1 MFVGRIKVG
10 CLFGRE
16 LQDGFIMSR
25 YYSGSCFV
33 AVVLWQVLLV
43 GWWWWREKLRGRRRR
58 REHLVEMR
66 SHQGMRGRRGW
77 SVKLGS
83 FLVHDGFGMVGLK

>member
-1 MFVGRIKVG
+1 MTVSMFVGRIKVG
-10 CLFGRE
+10 CLFGRV
-16 LQDGFIMSR
+16 LQDGFNMSR

-43 GWWWWREKLRGRRRR
+43 GRWWREKLRGRRRG
-58 REHLVEMR
+58 REHLVKMR
-66 SHQGMRGRRGW
+66 SHQGRRGRRGR

-83 FLVHDGFGMVGLK
+83 FLVHDGVGI